1 MSTST
6 LPFQIGDPVEHR
18 GIVVAP
24 LFPLHDPVARYVTLD
39 EGLARGLSLTETS
52 ETGEVPELAVSNPLS
67 DDVLLYDG
75 AEVIGAM
82 QNRILNVSVLVAAG
96 ADLRIPVSCTEEGRW
111 RSVSR
116 TFSPAPHISNT
127 ELRRRKA
134 MALATAP
141 LRRGAAQQD
150 VWDSVRQQARRMGTK
165 SPTGAHR
172 DLFLARERELA
183 KLEPAFASEPG
194 QCGAVLALGD
204 VLCLDAV
211 SRPDAFAAIWP
222 KLRRGYL
229 LDALERLDGRPTRG
243 ERVLGFLDEV
253 ADAPSTR
260 GPSVGLGVDV
270 RLRGPG
276 VLGSG
281 LELDGETIQL
291 SAFAVTERD
300 DARARRRAAR
310 SAGATGPS

>member
-6 LPFQIGDPVEHR
+6 LQFQVGDPVEHR
-18 GIVVAP
+18 GIVVVP
-24 LFPLHDPVARYVTLD
+24 LFPRRNPVARYVTLD

-52 ETGEVPELAVSNPLS
+52 DMGEVPELAVSNPLS

-82 QNRILNVSVLVAAG
+82 QNRILDVSVLVAAG
-96 ADLRIPVSCTEEGRW
+96 AELRIPVSCTEEGRW

-134 MALATAP
+134 MALAAAP

-172 DLFLARERELA
+172 DLFLAREGELA
-183 KLEPAFASEPG
+183 KLEPAFGAQPG
-194 QCGAVLALGD
+194 QCGTLFALGD
-204 VLCLDAV
+204 VLCLDTV

-229 LDALERLDGRPTRG
+229 LDALERLDGPPTRP
-243 ERVLGFLDEV
+243 ERLLGFVDEV
-253 ADAPSTR
+253 ADAVVTH
-260 GPSVGLGVDV
+260 GPSVGLGTDV

-291 SAFAVTERD
+291 SAFGVTERD
-300 DARARRRAAR
+300 DARARRRATRAT
-310 SAGATGPS
+310 GATGPS